1 MTDRQRNGFVL
12 LLVAGLILA
21 SLVVIAGIPGTT
33 KPQKTRLGLDLKGGV
48 ELVYQGQP
56 TAQTPKVTPDALS
69 RAVDIMR
76 QRVDQLG
83 VSEPEI
89 QTTGGNQITVGLP
102 NVSNTARAEKLVGTT
117 ARLAFYDWEAN
128 ALTPDGKTV
137 ASQLQVQ
144 NPDAQ
149 AISQGTSQ
157 PPGNPGSGSMHLYDA
172 VKLASKQ
179 TPEPAPDNARN
190 GPLYFMFG
198 KPGSAACAAAA
209 KAANEPVTVGQR
221 CLLSGPNDTKQD
233 LLQGLPTGVTRIRRR
248 DPGRAPRDHRAPGRP
263 EQLHPPASASAT
275 QTPSSSCSRIT
286 SRCSATTSPTRSR
299 APTRP
304 ATPTSR
310 SVSPATARTPSRGS
324 PATSRTVASS
334 TARWETNRT
343 STSRSRLTRS

>member
-1 MTDRQRNGFVL
+1 
-12 LLVAGLILA
+12 
-21 SLVVIAGIPGTT
+21 
-33 KPQKTRLGLDLKGGV
+33 
-48 ELVYQGQP
+48 
-56 TAQTPKVTPDALS
+56 
-69 RAVDIMR
+69 MR

-89 QTTGGNQITVGLP
+89 QTTGGNEITVGLP
-102 NVSNTARAEKLVGTT
+102 SVSNTARAEKLVGTT

-233 LLQGLPTGVTRIRRR
+233 LLQGLPTGVTESDGEILVVPRGITVLQAVPDSFTHPLSFSDPVLRAQGSRRAVR
-248 DPGRAPRDHRAPGRP
+248 
-263 EQLHPPASASAT
+263 Q
-275 QTPSSSCSRIT
+275 
-286 SRCSATTSPTRSR
+286 
-299 APTRP
+299 
-304 ATPTSR
+304 
-310 SVSPATARTPSRGS
+310 
-324 PATSRTVASS
+324 
-334 TARWETNRT
+334 
-343 STSRSRLTRS
+343 